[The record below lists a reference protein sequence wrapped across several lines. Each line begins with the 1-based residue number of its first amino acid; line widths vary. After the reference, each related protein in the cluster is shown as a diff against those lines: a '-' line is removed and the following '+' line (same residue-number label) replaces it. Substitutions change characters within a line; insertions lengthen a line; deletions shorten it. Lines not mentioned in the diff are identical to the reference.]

1 MQSLFDYLK
10 FQKTPLGLGRSPIS
24 KFNKNHK
31 KNVLFSGFTLLELL
45 IVIGIISIVFT
56 AGYANFRSYQRRQLV
71 MATGRQMEGDIR
83 LAQEYAS
90 QGMKPGACNNSDIRL
105 EGYIFRVN
113 ADSSF
118 DVVAHCRDLLGNDV
132 NVNVKNETVPEDW
145 SITSGQIEFKPL
157 DQGTDIQSGQTVTFT
172 ITPTDTTSLVDV
184 VVTSGGSVTVNFR

>member
-1 MQSLFDYLK
+1 
-10 FQKTPLGLGRSPIS
+10 
-24 KFNKNHK
+24 
-31 KNVLFSGFTLLELL
+31 
-45 IVIGIISIVFT
+45 
-56 AGYANFRSYQRRQLV
+56 